1 MFGWDEWKK
10 GFDVWEDATA
20 RYLEQVMKS
29 PLFLGPSGAA
39 LSAAMRAKAYRDRAT
54 AELWAS
60 IGLPTRRD
68 QEKTLHLLHV
78 LESRIRDL
86 EEQLEDAREAQAR
99 AERALAERLP
109 VIEASYETSEAPV
122 VAAR

>member
-1 MFGWDEWKK
+1 MFGWNEWKK

-99 AERALAERLP
+99 AERALADRPP
-109 VIEASYETSEAPV
+109 VIEASYATSEAPV
-122 VAAR
+122 VAGR

>member
-1 MFGWDEWKK
+1 MFFGWNEWKK

-39 LSAAMRAKAYRDRAT
+39 LSSLMRLKAARDRAL
-54 AELWAS
+54 AETWAS

-86 EEQLEDAREAQAR
+86 EEQLEDAREGQEKAEQALFDEVTR
-99 AERALAERLP
+99 RGERVSSTVR
-109 VIEASYETSEAPV
+109 S
-122 VAAR
+122 

>member
-1 MFGWDEWKK
+1 MFGWNEWKK

-29 PLFLGPSGAA
+29 PLVLGPSGAA
-39 LSAAMRAKAYRDRAT
+39 LSAAMRAKAYRDRA
-54 AELWAS
+54 AAGLWAS

-86 EEQLEDAREAQAR
+86 EEQLEDAREAQTK
-99 AERALAERLP
+99 AERALAEGVGARER
-109 VIEASYETSEAPV
+109 EA
-122 VAAR
+122 VALGAGTPR